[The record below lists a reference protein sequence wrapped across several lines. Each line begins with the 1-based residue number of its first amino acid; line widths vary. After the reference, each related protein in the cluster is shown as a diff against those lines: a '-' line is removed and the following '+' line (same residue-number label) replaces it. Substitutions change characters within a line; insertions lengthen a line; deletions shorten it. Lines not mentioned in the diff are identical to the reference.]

1 MLSDLCTAPV
11 QVPTI
16 GSLGPFAGC
25 GGAAFNRSTLEADTE
40 AGGSVSLVYIGV
52 TVSQGYK

>member
-25 GGAAFNRSTLEADTE
+25 GGACL
-40 AGGSVSLVYIGV
+40 
-52 TVSQGYK
+52 